1 MGRDFTGQRVEFRT
15 QLGEINTANVGH
27 FDNLDRKL
35 SRESIRSVDFSRYSW
50 VHDPG
55 LERLCQQEGM
65 IWDYSASELKTFTAF
80 EPSRFGSRFA
90 TSDGVGVCPLREV
103 ATLLTEHPQV
113 NCFVELKAESLSQFD
128 ATTVYNAVATAL
140 SGVESRCVLISFELE
155 ALLYAKRQGWQRHAP
170 VFDQWPDWQLASLW
184 QLQPE
189 VVFCDRTIVPGDID
203 LRTLPWPALIYEVS
217 TANVPAPRC
226 AKQAPFRSVG
236 RDQELSDY
244 LHVRPSP

>member
-1 MGRDFTGQRVEFRT
+1 MHAEHFVAHRGWRHRYPENTLLAFREAIAAGAVNLELDV
-15 QLGEINTANVGH
+15 QLSADGVAFV
-27 FDNLDRKL
+27 F
-35 SRESIRSVDFSRYSW
+35 
-50 VHDPG
+50 HDPG
-55 LERLCQQEGM
+55 LERLCQQQGM
-65 IWDYSASELKTFTAF
+65 IWDHSANELQKFIAS

-90 TSDGVGVCPLREV
+90 ASNGVGVCPLREV

-128 ATTVYNAVATAL
+128 ATTVYNAVAAAL
-140 SGVESRCVLISFELE
+140 KGVESRCVLISFELE
-155 ALLYAKRQGWQRHAP
+155 ALLYAKSQGWQRHAP

-217 TANVPAPRC
+217 TATDARYWFERGAAAVETFQIGEVLEEFGLA
-226 AKQAPFRSVG
+226 
-236 RDQELSDY
+236 
-244 LHVRPSP
+244 